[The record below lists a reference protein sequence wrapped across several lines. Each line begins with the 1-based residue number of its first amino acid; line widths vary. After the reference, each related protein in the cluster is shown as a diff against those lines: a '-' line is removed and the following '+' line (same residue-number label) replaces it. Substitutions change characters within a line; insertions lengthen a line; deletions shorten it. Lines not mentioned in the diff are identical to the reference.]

1 MTIVVAGGSGFIG
14 TMLTKRLL
22 AGAHTVIVVDI
33 VAPRFTHEKLFFI
46 QCDIT
51 KQQLP
56 FNVLEQTDV
65 VINLAG
71 RTIFGKWND
80 RVKQEILDTRIL
92 STRHIVESMKQA
104 TNRPTVLINASAV
117 GYYGDRANEQL
128 SDRAHP
134 GTGFL
139 AETVVAW
146 EQEAYKA
153 DEFGTRVVC
162 IRTAPVV
169 GHGGLLATIK
179 QSARFGFLLKLTN
192 KDFYQVWIHE
202 DDIVEAYLFAL
213 HTSTL
218 QGSVNAA
225 APEQVTH
232 SAFMN
237 TVAAVMHRRVIGAL
251 PRFIGKRMFGEFLIE
266 TTKSQCVVPQRLL
279 DKGFVF
285 THPHLK
291 EAIVAASKK

>member
-1 MTIVVAGGSGFIG
+1 MSKRDYYEVLGIPKNADDATIKSAYR
-14 TMLTKRLL
+14 KL
-22 AGAHTVIVVDI
+22 AKKYH
-33 VAPRFTHEKLFFI
+33 P
-46 QCDIT
+46 
-51 KQQLP
+51 
-56 FNVLEQTDV
+56 DV
-65 VINLAG
+65 S
-71 RTIFGKWND
+71 
-80 RVKQEILDTRIL
+80 QE
-92 STRHIVESMKQA
+92 E
-104 TNRPTVLINASAV
+104 NAEAKFKEV
-117 GYYGDRANEQL
+117 
-128 SDRAHP
+128 
-134 GTGFL
+134 
-139 AETVVAW
+139 
-146 EQEAYKA
+146 QEAYKA
-153 DEFGTRVVC
+153 EEFGTRVVC

-237 TVAAVMHRRVIGAL
+237 TVAAVIHRRVIGAL